1 MTTDWAHLTHAY
13 GSAADTPG
21 LFARLDGGP
30 GDKDVWADL
39 WSSLCH
45 QGTVYDAS
53 FAALPLLT
61 DIATGRAPGAREEA
75 LLMAGLVVGAAGD
88 GERQLYGAQIAELLP
103 VARDVLA
110 GIPADVPGDF
120 VYHLQGLLAFE
131 GVPFWATELELL
143 LEEFEVTCP
152 GCGGEWAL
160 SVGEGHEDFGVELL
174 AVDPAE
180 LSGIGARLHALALE
194 GGQSEV
200 AESLTRLFGRARC
213 GECEAVFGVA
223 EALVGQGVGGA
234 ME

>member
-53 FAALPLLT
+53 FAALPLLA

-110 GIPADVPGDF
+110 GIPADAPGDF

-152 GCGGEWAL
+152 ECGGEWAL
-160 SVGEGHEDFGVELL
+160 SVGEDREDFVIELL
-174 AVDPAE
+174 AVDAAE
-180 LSGIGARLHALALE
+180 LSGIGARLHALALG

-213 GECEAVFGVA
+213 AECEAVFKVA
-223 EALVGQGVGGA
+223 EALVGQAVGGA

>member
-1 MTTDWAHLTHAY
+1 MTTDWAQLIHAY

-61 DIATGRAPGAREEA
+61 DIATGRSPGARNEA
-75 LLMAGLVVGAAGD
+75 LLMAGLVVGAGGAD
-88 GERQLYGAQIAELLP
+88 ERKLYEAQIAELLP
-103 VARDVLA
+103 VARDFLG
-110 GIPADVPGDF
+110 GIPADAPGDF

-131 GVPFWATELELL
+131 GVPFWSTELELL
-143 LEEFEVTCP
+143 LEEFEVACP
-152 GCGGEWAL
+152 ECGDQWAT
-160 SVGEGHEDFGVELL
+160 SVGEDHEDFGVELL
-174 AVDPAE
+174 AADPAE
-180 LSGIGARLHALALE
+180 LSDTGARLHTLALQ
-194 GGQSEV
+194 GGQGELAV
-200 AESLTRLFGRARC
+200 SLTRLFGWARC

-223 EALVGQGVGGA
+223 EALVD
-234 ME
+234 